1 MHMRNNIRAVVE
13 HGSMTQA
20 TGRAFLTGIRRLH
33 RNTTGGLP
41 VKQLGL
47 ERPIVV
53 GLIKVDKPSNKKK
66 EGPASRPF
74 NKKQAGPVDKPSSGK
89 QPGPGNN
96 PKTMP
101 FRALGVENRPK
112 TTVVVAIR
120 AVAVDIAVA
129 GLVAE
134 DLEDQAGADLA
145 VEDPAVVGLVTEDL
159 VVGEAVVVEA
169 LDS

>member
-1 MHMRNNIRAVVE
+1 MRNNIRVVVE

-20 TGRAFLTGIRRLH
+20 TGRAFLTGIKGLH

-47 ERPIVV
+47 ERPTVV
-53 GLIKVDKPSNKKK
+53 GLIKVDKPS
-66 EGPASRPF
+66 SR
-74 NKKQAGPVDKPSSGK
+74 KRL
-89 QPGPGNN
+89 GPGNN
-96 PKTMP
+96 PRTMP

-134 DLEDQAGADLA
+134 DIEDPAVADLA
-145 VEDPAVVGLVTEDL
+145 VEDPAVAGVVKEDL
-159 VVGEAVVVEA
+159 VVEEAVVVEV